1 MIAVKETDEMT
12 ALAEAARAYRK
23 TKEAHDAAAKT
34 ARELVLAALRAGYT
48 VKQVTEEA
56 PFTYAYV
63 RGIAAEHGIPR
74 DERKA
79 RYPKKDQQA

>member
-12 ALAEAARAYRK
+12 ALADAARAYRE

-34 ARELVLAALRAGYT
+34 ARELVLAALKAGYT

-63 RGIAAEHGIPR
+63 RKIAEDNDIPR

-79 RYPKKDQQA
+79 RYPKKDQEA